1 MSNQKKL
8 WSGRFEKG
16 LSGIV
21 EQFSESISFDRRLY
35 RQDIL
40 GSKAHSNMLVEAG
53 LMTAEERDAVHAGLA
68 EIQSE
73 IEAGTFEFRQD
84 REDIHM
90 NIEGALIERI
100 GDPARKLHTARSRN
114 DQIATDVR
122 LYMREEIDALI
133 QRIRSLQ
140 RALFDLAEKSR
151 DVILPGYTHLQRAQ
165 PILAPHH
172 LMAYMD
178 QLDRDMERLGDCR
191 RRVNRSPLG
200 AGALAGTTLPVNRHQ
215 TSEELGFDEPI
226 QNSIDAVSDRD
237 HIIELISACAIIS
250 MHLSRLAEEWVLW
263 ASEEFG
269 FIKMDDSVAT
279 GSSIMPQKKNPDPM
293 ELVRGKTGRVYGHL
307 MSILTVTKG
316 LPQAYNRDFQEDKE
330 PLFDALD
337 TVYACLQVT
346 EEFARNI
353 EFNRARI
360 EASLGQGHLDATT
373 LADYLVL
380 KGLPFRSAHAV
391 VGKLVH
397 IAVNRSLPLDKL
409 ALSQFQ
415 AECNLIEQDVFDFLG
430 VKNCVRRFQSYGST
444 GPGPVADQMAAWKSR
459 LTGP

>member
-8 WSGRFEKG
+8 WGGRFEKG
-16 LSGIV
+16 VSGIV
-21 EQFSESISFDRRLY
+21 EQFSESISFDHRLY

-40 GSKAHSNMLVEAG
+40 GSKAHSNMLVDAG
-53 LMTAEERDAVHAGLA
+53 LMTSEERDAVHAGLD
-68 EIQSE
+68 EIQME

-90 NIEGALIERI
+90 NIEGALIDRI

-133 QRIRSLQ
+133 QRIRTLQ
-140 RALFDLAEKSR
+140 RALFELAEKSR

-165 PILAPHH
+165 PLLVPHY
-172 LMAYMD
+172 LLAYMD
-178 QLDRDMERLGDCR
+178 QFGRDAERLSDCR

-200 AGALAGTTLPVNRHQ
+200 AGALAGTTLPVDRHK
-215 TSEELGFDEPI
+215 TSEELGFEEPI
-226 QNSIDAVSDRD
+226 RNSVDAVSDRD
-237 HIIELISACAIIS
+237 HMIELLSACAVIS

-307 MSILTVTKG
+307 MSMLTLTKG
-316 LPQAYNRDFQEDKE
+316 LPQAYNRDLQEDKE

-337 TVYACLQVT
+337 TVDACLQVT

-353 EFNRARI
+353 EFNSERI
-360 EASLGQGHLDATT
+360 EASLGPGYLDATT

-380 KGLPFRSAHAV
+380 KGLPFRSAHEV
-391 VGKLVH
+391 VGKLVQAA
-397 IAVNRSLPLDKL
+397 ISQSLPLDKL
-409 ALSQFQ
+409 ELRQFQ
-415 AECNLIEQDVFDFLG
+415 AECDLIEADVFDFLG
-430 VKNCVRRFQSYGST
+430 VENCVRRFQSYGST
-444 GPGPVADQMAAWKSR
+444 GPSAVAEQMAAWRTR
-459 LTGP
+459 LSGP